1 MDSQVLRLI
10 RRYDPVVPTSTGN
23 KSRPS
28 LENVRTQW
36 HSFATNPSELI
47 EPPPSFSSPLLS
59 RRALTTNFED
69 EISSK
74 STATPRLQRQQAIQE
89 QDSSSNKSL
98 RPILKYAS
106 PRSRA
111 ELTVQPHK
119 TEPLSVEIESHLSS
133 IPMESPATYQ
143 PLITAANKRVCSAL
157 SKSEWDLRLQQDL
170 LVAPPVVPP
179 LPFPVRPPSPPLDR
193 SKSSLVINTT
203 VKPPE
208 NNNDN
213 DDADDF
219 DQMSAPIISNSS
231 GNCVAKLKEILAR
244 KSSID
249 IDDGQQSMILSP
261 SSSTSL
267 MVKSPAAPIE
277 PPPRTISKN
286 GFAKN
291 PLIKSQTTIES
302 PESISRAMPTSELS
316 YDAYRFQRSVDIDP
330 MLSIR
335 PAKNVAKV
343 EPYSFNSP
351 NNRIEPTTS
360 STSIAAPPSTTTT
373 TTTMPTKVSSSSIN
387 EKINPMNNQQQQ
399 TYHYRA
405 SSTHPISYTSS
416 SYSRP
421 MTSETPMR
429 STLIHQPDLS
439 TLDQQQNQQQ
449 NRRRFQKRKQ
459 MKRSKSVD
467 LYQDIS
473 NIQQPIFNPIDSNK
487 ISRNQRSISRE
498 FLTLGNANESSLS
511 SSSSTSSIGDIER
524 VNQAVLL
531 RHKSLD
537 SMTFQ
542 RRTNSK
548 DQHRRALSK
557 PIQYDFDSD
566 DSVCGIP
573 KPQRVT
579 TGR

>member
-10 RRYDPVVPTSTGN
+10 RRYDPVASTSTGN

-28 LENVRTQW
+28 LENIRTQW
-36 HSFATNPSELI
+36 HSFATNSSELI

-74 STATPRLQRQQAIQE
+74 STVTPRLQRQQAIQE

-119 TEPLSVEIESHLSS
+119 TEPLSVEIENHLSS

-143 PLITAANKRVCSAL
+143 PLITTANKRVCSAL
-157 SKSEWDLRLQQDL
+157 SKSEWDLRLQQD
-170 LVAPPVVPP
+170 VPVSPPIVPP

-203 VKPPE
+203 VKKPPE

-267 MVKSPAAPIE
+267 MAKSTLAPIE

-291 PLIKSQTTIES
+291 SLIRSQTTIE
-302 PESISRAMPTSELS
+302 R
-316 YDAYRFQRSVDIDP
+316 YDR
-330 MLSIR
+330 
-335 PAKNVAKV
+335 
-343 EPYSFNSP
+343 
-351 NNRIEPTTS
+351 RINKKDE
-360 STSIAAPPSTTTT
+360 
-373 TTTMPTKVSSSSIN
+373 
-387 EKINPMNNQQQQ
+387 
-399 TYHYRA
+399 TY
-405 SSTHPISYTSS
+405 
-416 SYSRP
+416 
-421 MTSETPMR
+421 
-429 STLIHQPDLS
+429 
-439 TLDQQQNQQQ
+439 
-449 NRRRFQKRKQ
+449 
-459 MKRSKSVD
+459 
-467 LYQDIS
+467 
-473 NIQQPIFNPIDSNK
+473 
-487 ISRNQRSISRE
+487 
-498 FLTLGNANESSLS
+498 
-511 SSSSTSSIGDIER
+511 
-524 VNQAVLL
+524 
-531 RHKSLD
+531 
-537 SMTFQ
+537 
-542 RRTNSK
+542 
-548 DQHRRALSK
+548 
-557 PIQYDFDSD
+557 
-566 DSVCGIP
+566 C
-573 KPQRVT
+573 
-579 TGR
+579 